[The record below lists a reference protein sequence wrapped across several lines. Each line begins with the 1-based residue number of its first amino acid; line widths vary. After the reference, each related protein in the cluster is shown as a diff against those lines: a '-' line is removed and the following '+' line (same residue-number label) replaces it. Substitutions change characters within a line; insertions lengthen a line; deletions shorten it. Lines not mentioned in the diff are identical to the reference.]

1 VTFAAAALLAS
12 SVAAW
17 VEPATGMEFVNVP
30 AGRFVMGSPPG
41 EKGREAQERPH
52 EVTIT
57 RPFHLGRFEV
67 TREQWRRVMGED
79 PSHFTEALDVPVERV
94 SWIEVRKF
102 LRRLEARS
110 PGSRFRLP
118 TEAEWEYA
126 CRAGSATAYNTGD
139 TLSLAQANILPAEG
153 AGRAA
158 GRTTRVGSYAPN
170 AWGLYDM
177 HGNVW
182 EWTADEHCP
191 YLEGA
196 TTDPRGRCGAA
207 LKVIRGGSWYFGAD
221 SARCALRYTHR
232 PQDRGFS
239 LGFRVVRE
247 PPLGGAGR
255 TTMKGWVGAVA
266 VAVAATSAPLSLA
279 AAAGEAEVKVTHQ
292 HLVPLCLDGAET
304 KVGQRSWRLSA
315 QEHVMAFTMRN
326 QPRTGIGNAGPGV
339 AAVKFTPQAGHKYE
353 IEVRAL
359 ADAYATRVWEREK
372 WVPVVRDRT
381 DDRLVSGEP
390 EWREWAEGDCQ
401 P

>member
-17 VEPATGMEFVNVP
+17 VEPVTGMEFVLVP

-41 EKGREAQERPH
+41 EIGREAQERPH
-52 EVTIT
+52 EVVIT

-67 TREQWRRVMGED
+67 TRRQWRRVMGED
-79 PSHFTEALDVPVERV
+79 ASHFTDTLDAPVERV
-94 SWIEVRKF
+94 TWIEAHEF

-126 CRAGSATAYNTGD
+126 CRAGTTTAYGTGD
-139 TLSLAQANILPAEG
+139 ALSLAQANVLSSDTAGG
-153 AGRAA
+153 AR

-170 AWGLYDM
+170 AWGLFDM

-191 YLEGA
+191 YPEA
-196 TTDPRGRCGAA
+196 AVTDPRGRCGAA

-247 PPLGGAGR
+247 PPVGGQG
-255 TTMKGWVGAVA
+255 G
-266 VAVAATSAPLSLA
+266 
-279 AAAGEAEVKVTHQ
+279 
-292 HLVPLCLDGAET
+292 
-304 KVGQRSWRLSA
+304 
-315 QEHVMAFTMRN
+315 
-326 QPRTGIGNAGPGV
+326 PR
-339 AAVKFTPQAGHKYE
+339 
-353 IEVRAL
+353 
-359 ADAYATRVWEREK
+359 
-372 WVPVVRDRT
+372 
-381 DDRLVSGEP
+381 
-390 EWREWAEGDCQ
+390 
-401 P
+401 